1 MKKFFLF
8 VFIAFITSNN
18 AFAVLDEKNLG
29 STLAVLRQELEMN
42 HNDTQRSMIMS
53 KELRENMQSRV
64 MQIMSESNQIALM
77 LYSQKMDYIFDLTVV
92 SEMDVNN
99 MLHERD
105 MTEGKSSTEAALG
118 EIETISKEDAAELL
132 RINDIL
138 GSIATDITTVD
149 ELPEDVYDVVI
160 DPGHGGSEPGAIG
173 CLGDKE
179 KDTCS
184 NTCSPFCL

>member
-42 HNDTQRSMIMS
+42 HNDTRRSMIMS

-77 LYSQKMDYIFDLTVV
+77 LYSQKMDYIFDL
-92 SEMDVNN
+92 SDED
-99 MLHERD
+99 
-105 MTEGKSSTEAALG
+105 LG
-118 EIETISKEDAAELL
+118 EMHVFAKHVALAIQKAFPCRKVGEAVIGLEVPHAHIHLIPMQKESDMLFSNPKL
-132 RINDIL
+132 KL
-138 GSIATDITTVD
+138 Q
-149 ELPEDVYDVVI
+149 PEDF
-160 DPGHGGSEPGAIG
+160 EAIAKAIREN
-173 CLGDKE
+173 L
-179 KDTCS
+179 
-184 NTCSPFCL
+184 